1 MLELC
6 QIEAGKELPFQPPRR
21 GQLFMV
27 PNGIRPQMVRT
38 RVEVSSSQFAGFAL
52 LAYLHRPHYVT
63 AVILSPG
70 RLDIP
75 VSYRQISTEF

>member
-38 RVEVSSSQFAGFAL
+38 RVEVSSSQFAAFAL
-52 LAYLHRPHYVT
+52 LAYLYIHRPNYVT

-75 VSYRQISTEF
+75 VSYRQI